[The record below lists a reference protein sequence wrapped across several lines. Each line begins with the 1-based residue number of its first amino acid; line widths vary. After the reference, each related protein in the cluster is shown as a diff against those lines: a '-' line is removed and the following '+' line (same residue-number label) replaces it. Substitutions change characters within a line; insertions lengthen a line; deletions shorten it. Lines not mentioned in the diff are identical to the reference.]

1 MSETRKIAAILVA
14 DVVGYSRLAAAD
26 EDRTLSR
33 LRGLRSDL
41 IDPAIAAHHGRI
53 VKRTGD
59 GSLIEFRSVVDAVRC
74 AIEVQTGLIER
85 NAGVPRERR
94 MEFRIGIHLG
104 DVVEEADGDLMGDGV
119 NIDARLEGICE
130 PGAICLSE
138 DAYRQVKGRLD
149 LAVTDLGP
157 TQLKN
162 IADPIRVYSLE
173 VGEPAQ
179 AKPAPLPAPEK
190 SAPPRLSMVVLPF
203 ANIGG
208 DPEQEHFVDGVTESL
223 TTDLSRIR
231 GALVIARNTAFAYKG
246 KRLDVQTIGR
256 ELNVRYVLE
265 GSVQRV
271 GNRMRVNVQL
281 IDAETVN
288 HLWAERFDKPL
299 ADLFDMQDEIVARL
313 AGALNAQLIAA
324 EARRAE
330 KAPTPD
336 SMDYYFQGLAW
347 FNRGATPGN
356 LAQARSF
363 FDSRVVGRS
372 PQHRG
377 AYWIGPPGRARG
389 RKFLCV
395 RSHGGLRGGGSK
407 IDQSLVVGPGPR
419 ARA

>member
-1 MSETRKIAAILVA
+1 
-14 DVVGYSRLAAAD
+14 
-26 EDRTLSR
+26 
-33 LRGLRSDL
+33 
-41 IDPAIAAHHGRI
+41 
-53 VKRTGD
+53 
-59 GSLIEFRSVVDAVRC
+59 
-74 AIEVQTGLIER
+74 
-85 NAGVPRERR
+85 
-94 MEFRIGIHLG
+94 
-104 DVVEEADGDLMGDGV
+104 
-119 NIDARLEGICE
+119 
-130 PGAICLSE
+130 
-138 DAYRQVKGRLD
+138 
-149 LAVTDLGP
+149 
-157 TQLKN
+157 
-162 IADPIRVYSLE
+162 
-173 VGEPAQ
+173 
-179 AKPAPLPAPEK
+179 
-190 SAPPRLSMVVLPF
+190 MVVLPF

-363 FDSRVVGRS
+363 FDRALSADPHNIEALIGSTRLDVREGANFFVSDPMAAFAAAEAKLTKALSSVPDHARG
-372 PQHRG
+372 HRLLG
-377 AYWIGPPGRARG
+377 YVEILTKRARSG
-389 RKFLCV
+389 YVAANKTLIAQPSECPKSVARLEPTASIIARTSSIRCSSEGASDILSDNPCP
-395 RSHGGLRGGGSK
+395 RLSK
-407 IDQSLVVGPGPR
+407 VTTR
-419 ARA
+419 AN